1 MDRVVTKSRFALWV
15 WVAIAAG
22 VLFIALLI
30 AWNNGLKTLFVPK
43 KWGVV
48 EPGKLFRSGQIS
60 QRQIRTTLA
69 KNHIGLIVDMS
80 IEDTPDT
87 RAERAAVKE
96 LNIQR
101 VALPLRGNGVG
112 NPDFYVTALSMI
124 VEAERKHCPVL
135 VHCQAGTER
144 TGGVIA
150 AYRILVNGMSEK
162 EAFAEARSY
171 GHDDREN
178 PHLVP
183 FVEEHLKEWRTAL
196 AEHHLIDPQPTAL
209 NY

>member
-1 MDRVVTKSRFALWV
+1 MSQTTGTRRNIKPFVIIVALV
-15 WVAIAAG
+15 LVG
-22 VLFIALLI
+22 VGFII
-30 AWNNGLKTLFVPK
+30 AWNNGLRTYLRPK

-48 EPGKLFRSGQIS
+48 EPGRLYRSGQIS
-60 QRQIRTTLA
+60 QRLIRPTLT
-69 KNHIGLIVDMS
+69 KNHIGLIIDMS

-87 RAERAAVKE
+87 RAEREAVKQ

-112 NPDFYVTALSMI
+112 NPDYYVTALSMI
-124 VEAERKHCPVL
+124 IEAERKQCPVL

-150 AYRILVNGMSEK
+150 AYRILVDGMSE
-162 EAFAEARSY
+162 EQAFAEARSY
-171 GHDDREN
+171 GHNDREN

-183 FVEEHLKEWRTAL
+183 FIEEHLKEWKTAL
-196 AEHHLIDPQPTAL
+196 AERHLIGGEATSSAR
-209 NY
+209 